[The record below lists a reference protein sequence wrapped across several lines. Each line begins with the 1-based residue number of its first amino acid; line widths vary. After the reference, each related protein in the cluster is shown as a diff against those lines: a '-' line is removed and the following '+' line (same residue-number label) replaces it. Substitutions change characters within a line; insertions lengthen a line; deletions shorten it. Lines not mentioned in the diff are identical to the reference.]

1 MEVYVED
8 FSYVVFGELVD
19 EDVFFLLV
27 LLLKLVVFFWVFSI
41 VVRSIGECFSL
52 IWGFLII
59 EVYVIDVLYR
69 VMRCVMV
76 VN

>member
-41 VVRSIGECFSL
+41 VVRSIGESFSL
-52 IWGFLII
+52 IWVF
-59 EVYVIDVLYR
+59 
-69 VMRCVMV
+69 
-76 VN
+76 